1 MLTPSTASGQHLE
14 RLGMKK
20 QVIYPAT
27 RAAVTGLFA
36 CLLAAIVWGWS
47 VAALVGAGVAMAA
60 WLVFQLPDKKILQ
73 RVAESKV
80 YPVETTRIEI
90 TASDP
95 AGQFQA
101 GRFADLPC
109 SFQDLGN
116 IAKRLQAGASFS
128 HAGLAG
134 RYRPLSRSQYEALR
148 DAMIA
153 RELLYW
159 INPASHSQGVELTR
173 AGRAV
178 MEYFS
183 QGNDMVTL
191 KAIPQLAR
199 TSRRREV
206 LPKAAHARERT
217 RGNGSDPQNPN
228 SVNQK

>member
-1 MLTPSTASGQHLE
+1 
-14 RLGMKK
+14 MKK
-20 QVIYPAT
+20 EVIYPA
-27 RAAVTGLFA
+27 AKCIVTGLFA
-36 CLLAAIVWGWS
+36 FVLAAVLWSWS

-95 AGQFQA
+95 AGQFSA
-101 GRFADLPC
+101 GRWADLNL
-109 SFQDLGN
+109 SREDLQVL
-116 IAKRLQAGASFS
+116 AKRINAGASFS

-134 RYRPLSRSQYEALR
+134 PGRPLTRSQYETLR
-148 DAMIA
+148 DEFIA
-153 RELLYW
+153 RGLAYW
-159 INPASHSQGVELTR
+159 RSPAAHAQGVELTR

-183 QGNDMVTL
+183 YGNDSVTL
-191 KAIPQLAR
+191 APLPQLAR
-199 TSRRREV
+199 SSRRREV

-228 SVNQK
+228 SVNEK